1 VAAAVALAVLVG
13 PLARPAAPEP
23 GAYLPPVDRPLVDRF
38 RPPPSAYGAGN
49 RGVDYATVAGD
60 EVRAAAAGE
69 VTFAGRVGLGLHVV
83 VLHPDGIR
91 TSYSF
96 LAEVGVRRGD
106 AVAQGDVVG
115 RAGASLHWG
124 ARVGDR
130 YVDPLGLLGSAGP
143 PEVHLVPT
151 ELRSAGTEAEER
163 AALVAGLGLGRGAA
177 AIWSAG
183 RRAVAHGV

>member
-1 VAAAVALAVLVG
+1 MPSSLRWRALGRVGPALVAAAVALAVLVG

-23 GAYLPPVDRPLVDRF
+23 GAYVPPVDRPLVDRF

-49 RGVDYATVAGD
+49 RGVDYDTVEGD
-60 EVRAAAAGE
+60 EVRAAAPGE

-96 LAEVGVRRGD
+96 LAEAVVRRGER
-106 AVAQGDVVG
+106 VERGDVVG
-115 RAGASLHWG
+115 HAGATLHWG

-151 ELRSAGTEAEER
+151 ELR
-163 AALVAGLGLGRGAA
+163 
-177 AIWSAG
+177 
-183 RRAVAHGV
+183 